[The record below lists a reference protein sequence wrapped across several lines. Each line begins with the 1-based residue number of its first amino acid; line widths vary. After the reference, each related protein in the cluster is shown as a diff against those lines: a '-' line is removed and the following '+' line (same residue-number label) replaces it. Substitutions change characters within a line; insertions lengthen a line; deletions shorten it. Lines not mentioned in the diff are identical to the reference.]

1 MTKSKSLRTQFAFTF
16 AILMALLSMILSSLI
31 GLRSSKEVKS
41 EIGSSLS
48 ETATQMSGKMDQYMW
63 GRAGEIEVL
72 KDLDAFKNPDDLE
85 EIEYILNL
93 LKTTFPS
100 FSWVGFTDPKG
111 VVQVGTDGILTGRD
125 ISDRKVYKEGLKGKF
140 IGDVYDAALLSNLLP
155 NPSGETMKFVD
166 ISNAVYGYDGEIKG
180 VLTAN
185 LSWKW
190 AKEIEQLIVDP
201 LRYRK
206 DIELFI
212 VSDRDKS
219 IVLGPPELV
228 GKTFDLESI
237 KQADKDGSGWIV
249 ETWPDGEEYLTGF
262 SKGSGYMNFEGL
274 NWTVLIR
281 QPSKN
286 AYQVTKR
293 LQNYILILGAG
304 LTMVFAFVG
313 WLIAGRVVKPLNGI
327 TNVANQLINGEDVV
341 IPTYNGIR
349 DIEILSSSLRKLV
362 NTLTHTENVLVE
374 MEDLANHDEL
384 TGLPNRVALNLY
396 MKTIEFKANK
406 NNSTLAF
413 LYLDLDGFK
422 SVNDTSGHDVGDE
435 VLKESANRIK
445 QNVRSEEIVVRLGG
459 DEFLVILSTSLDS
472 YKSEIE
478 SVSKRILSDI
488 NEDMLIGENIVN
500 IGCSIGAS
508 VWPIDT
514 DDISEAINLAD
525 KALYE
530 SKRLDKNRLTF
541 YMDIADNSQAK

>member
-286 AYQVTKR
+286 AYQATKR

-406 NNSTLAF
+406 N
-413 LYLDLDGFK
+413 
-422 SVNDTSGHDVGDE
+422 
-435 VLKESANRIK
+435 
-445 QNVRSEEIVVRLGG
+445 
-459 DEFLVILSTSLDS
+459 
-472 YKSEIE
+472 
-478 SVSKRILSDI
+478 
-488 NEDMLIGENIVN
+488 
-500 IGCSIGAS
+500 
-508 VWPIDT
+508 
-514 DDISEAINLAD
+514 
-525 KALYE
+525 
-530 SKRLDKNRLTF
+530 
-541 YMDIADNSQAK
+541 